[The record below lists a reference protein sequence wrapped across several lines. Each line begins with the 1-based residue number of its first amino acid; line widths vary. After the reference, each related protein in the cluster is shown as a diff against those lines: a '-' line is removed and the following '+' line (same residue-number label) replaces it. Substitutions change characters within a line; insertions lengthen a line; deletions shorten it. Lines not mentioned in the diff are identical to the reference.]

1 MPKNTGIGGKKR
13 KMGKKTHNIERELIF
28 KEEMQDYAQ
37 VLKLMGDCRLEVQC
51 MDGVKRIGHIR
62 GKIKKKVWIAMG
74 DIVLVALREYEKDK
88 CDIIQKYTEDEV
100 RKLKTTGE
108 IPESIKL
115 PENEKKE
122 KDDGYGDIVFEGDND
137 DEEEDTG
144 VKRKHNKKDL
154 PSDSDED
161 NSDEEEK
168 DIDIDA
174 I

>member
-1 MPKNTGIGGKKR
+1 MPKNIGIGGKKR
-13 KMGKKTHNIERELIF
+13 KMGKKTQNFERELVF

-74 DIVLVALREYEKDK
+74 DIVLIALREYEKDK

-100 RKLKTTGE
+100 RKLKQMGE

-115 PENEKKE
+115 PESDKKE
-122 KDDGYGDIVFEGDND
+122 KDDGYGDVVFEGED
-137 DEEEDTG
+137 DEDQG
-144 VKRKHNKKDL
+144 VVVNKRRNNKKDL
-154 PSDSDED
+154 PSSDSDED
-161 NSDEEEK
+161 SEEEK
-168 DIDIDA
+168 NLDIDTI
-174 I
+174 

>member
-13 KMGKKTHNIERELIF
+13 KMGKKTHNMERELVF

-37 VLKLMGDCRLEVQC
+37 VLRLMGDCRLELQC
-51 MDGVKRIGHIR
+51 MDGAKRIGHIR
-62 GKIKKKVWIAMG
+62 GKMKKKVWIAMG

-100 RKLKTTGE
+100 RKLKQMGE

-115 PENEKKE
+115 PESDKKE
-122 KDDGYGDIVFEGDND
+122 KDDGYGDIVFEGDDD
-137 DEEEDTG
+137 DEVEETT
-144 VKRKHNKKDL
+144 VKKKNNKKDL
-154 PSDSDED
+154 PSSDSDED
-161 NSDEEEK
+161 SDEEK
-168 DIDIDA
+168 DIDIDN